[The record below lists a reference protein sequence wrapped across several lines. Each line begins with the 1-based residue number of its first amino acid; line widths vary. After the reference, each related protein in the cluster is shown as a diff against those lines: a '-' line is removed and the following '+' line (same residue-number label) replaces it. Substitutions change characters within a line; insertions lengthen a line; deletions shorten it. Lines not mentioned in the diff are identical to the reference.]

1 MPGDALRLAR
11 QALEHRDWAQAYAL
25 FANVDAQTELD
36 GAGLDGLAESAMW
49 LGEYE
54 ASLAARQ
61 RAHSAFATEGSSRRS
76 AAAAIALALHYA
88 VRLRFAVAAG
98 WYATAERLLADE
110 VEGPEH
116 GYLAWLAALMAIGA
130 RQEGPALDSA
140 RRVFEIGQQ
149 TGDTSLHALGLTLQ
163 GYLLVRRGEL
173 SQGLRMLDE
182 GMTAA
187 VSGTVAPFPTSWIFC
202 RMIDSCQLL
211 GDYRRAGEW
220 LDEIDSSPIT
230 PCITSYSADCD
241 THRTQVLV
249 GRGAWPEAER
259 LARRAC
265 AGMEKF
271 ALDHAGLAFY
281 ELGEVRLRIG
291 DLEGAA
297 AAFARASELGAT
309 AQPGAALLDRARGH
323 VDAAAAAIGATLADE
338 LWDALARARLLPT
351 EVELAVEIGDL
362 DRARTAAAEL
372 AGMADIYPSRA
383 MAAAVAVAAGMVSLA
398 DGDAEAATS
407 ALRSGRHA
415 WAEAGAP
422 YEGARARVALARAL
436 AATGRPDL
444 ARSELLQAKTTF
456 EQLDARPDVELV
468 DRLLAK
474 LRSLPTVAGA

>member
-1 MPGDALRLAR
+1 
-11 QALEHRDWAQAYAL
+11 
-25 FANVDAQTELD
+25 
-36 GAGLDGLAESAMW
+36 
-49 LGEYE
+49 
-54 ASLAARQ
+54 
-61 RAHSAFATEGSSRRS
+61 
-76 AAAAIALALHYA
+76 
-88 VRLRFAVAAG
+88 
-98 WYATAERLLADE
+98 
-110 VEGPEH
+110 
-116 GYLAWLAALMAIGA
+116 
-130 RQEGPALDSA
+130 
-140 RRVFEIGQQ
+140 
-149 TGDTSLHALGLTLQ
+149 
-163 GYLLVRRGEL
+163 
-173 SQGLRMLDE
+173 MLDE

-249 GRGAWPEAER
+249 GRGAWSEAER

-338 LWDALARARLLPT
+338 PWDALARARLLPT

-383 MAAAVAVAAGMVSLA
+383 MAAAAAVAAGMVSLA

-444 ARSELLQAKTTF
+444 ASSELSQAKATF